1 MNPVP
6 TNLEFHPDTWER
18 TFFWEEE
25 PVLLCSLTLPAFDR
39 PSTGAGRRI
48 SRYYLHLSRWL
59 RSLWEH
65 QVFPAACAALQAAR
79 DASLPFHPY
88 REAITVQVTRN
99 SGGLFSLYW
108 DSYWYTGGAHGMT
121 ARWGDTWDLSTGCP
135 MSLSDFFPPPHG
147 DQASPARAGRTSGR
161 GGHGRRDF
169 SLCPRLS
176 RASPDP
182 IRRQTVL
189 LRRPNAVL
197 FLSPLLHRPVCRGHP
212 RLFRPIGRRFC
223 LSLTR
228 STGNGGEIF
237 PFYFCKSIATS
248 VQIS

>member
-1 MNPVP
+1 MNTVP

-135 MSLSDFFPPPHG
+135 MSLSDFFPPHTEIKRLLPALAER
-147 DQASPARAGRTSGR
+147 QAAAALAAGTS
-161 GGHGRRDF
+161 
-169 SLCPRLS
+169 LY
-176 RASPDP
+176 APDYP
-182 IRRQTVL
+182 EL
-189 LRRPNAVL
+189 LRTQFDGKRFYLDDQTL
-197 FLSPLLHRPVCRGHP
+197 FFFYPLC
-212 RLFRPIGRRFC
+212 
-223 LSLTR
+223 
-228 STGNGGEIF
+228 
-237 PFYFCKSIATS
+237 SIAPYAEGIPVFSAPLEDDS
-248 VQIS
+248 VSL